1 MKSLKFVILVAL
13 FMMIRTGSAS
23 AWGKKAVTVTNNTSY
38 TMNEF
43 YVSASDDTGW
53 DSSVNLIAGQSLAPG
68 QVTTINIVDGLEV
81 CHYDLM
87 AVLYGAAQRA
97 YQYRVNAC
105 HNGNWTIQ

>member
-1 MKSLKFVILVAL
+1 MKSLKFLTLFALV
-13 FMMIRTGSAS
+13 MTIRTGPVC
-23 AWGKKAVTVTNNTSY
+23 AWGTKAITVTNNTSY

-43 YVSASDDTGW
+43 YVSASDDSGW

-68 QVTTINIVDGLEV
+68 QVTTINIADGLAV

-105 HNGNWTIQ
+105 RNGSWTIQ